1 MSLNITGKARVYQ
14 FKKQTGKNGKEFAT
28 ASLQVG
34 KKKQDGT
41 WDNMWFNA
49 KFVKTVPAEI
59 EKGETINIVSGM
71 LESNKTD
78 KGTFTNVIIFE
89 YAQDGYEPKD
99 ELKSTDYELP
109 F

>member
-14 FKKQTGKNGKEFAT
+14 YQNKGKYAT

-41 WDNMWFNA
+41 WENQWFNA

-59 EKGETINIVSGM
+59 EKGETINIVSGT

-78 KGTFTNVIIFE
+78 KGTYTNVVIFE
-89 YAQDGYEPKD
+89 YAQDGYEPKY
-99 ELKSTDYELP
+99 ELKSTDDELP